1 MKNCFG
7 DENMIGPIGTMCTRK
22 RTHARH
28 PSRKK
33 KGRNT
38 MLAPDVRVSL
48 KQRICFITVS
58 HIAGHVHDIDNCD
71 ARALSR

>member
-1 MKNCFG
+1 MQ
-7 DENMIGPIGTMCTRK
+7 DILQE
-22 RTHARH
+22 
-28 PSRKK
+28 KK